1 MLVRL
6 GDVDE
11 HAGDKLERA
20 EELGFSIFGSG
31 LIEDEFAFCV
41 VVKSLKRDG
50 ASNDVS
56 AEGFESLG
64 IGGIEVEI
72 VIDAK
77 AALAPGTQEVNAL
90 VREKPWLLEESKDLF
105 PKKNFRGVGVDV
117 GNGNPMS
124 LLVPDSSGDEAV
136 RCGFHFKLSEKVWMA
151 TTMPTRA
158 PSSSTAAA
166 KSS

>member
-11 HAGDKLERA
+11 HAGDKLERV

-72 VIDAK
+72 IIDAK

-90 VREKPWLLEESKDLF
+90 VREKPWLKRSKDFHSLIV
-105 PKKNFRGVGVDV
+105 NFS
-117 GNGNPMS
+117 PFAALS
-124 LLVPDSSGDEAV
+124 LS
-136 RCGFHFKLSEKVWMA
+136 KLPA
-151 TTMPTRA
+151 LQ
-158 PSSSTAAA
+158 
-166 KSS
+166 